1 MRDYEALIA
10 AARESMMQKL
20 KENTHKTSWE
30 VYSLLD
36 LYHLM
41 AIEMLE
47 LKEAIQTGV
56 TIDIQMEAAD
66 VANYAAMIIHN
77 CSVNRGGESG
87 RKS

>member
-10 AARESMMQKL
+10 AARESMMVKL
-20 KENTHKTSWE
+20 RENSDKPSWE

-47 LKEAIQTGV
+47 LKEAIETGI

-66 VANYAAMIIHN
+66 VANYAAMIMHN
-77 CSVNRGGESG
+77 CGVKRGGEIG
-87 RKS
+87 